1 MFQWHCW
8 MLWRLYVS
16 RHIRSL
22 SIISGPRTPQGAHRV
37 ERQTTSQTKWDGKP
51 KYHCKSNI
59 THRLVNSLVIRE
71 KGNGWLRLCLDPKD
85 LNKVIKR
92 EHHPIPS
99 LEEITPKLEGAKLL
113 SKPDAHNGYW
123 NVKLEEESSYLTTF
137 NTPFGWY
144 RFLRMLFGLQM
155 SQDIV

>member
-1 MFQWHCW
+1 MVHAPHKVPIELKDKLQ
-8 MLWRLYVS
+8 VK
-16 RHIRSL
+16 L
-22 SIISGPRTPQGAHRV
+22 SEMESQNIIAKV
-37 ERQTTSQTKWDGKP
+37 TKPTDW
-51 KYHCKSNI
+51 
-59 THRLVNSLVIRE
+59 VNSLVIRE
-71 KGNGWLRLCLDPKD
+71 KENGWLRLCLDPKD

-99 LEEITPKLEGAKLL
+99 LEEITPKLAGAKLL

-137 NTPFGWY
+137 NTPFGRY
-144 RFLRMLFGLQM
+144 HFLRMLFGLQM

>member
-1 MFQWHCW
+1 M
-8 MLWRLYVS
+8 
-16 RHIRSL
+16 
-22 SIISGPRTPQGAHRV
+22 
-37 ERQTTSQTKWDGKP
+37 
-51 KYHCKSNI
+51 
-59 THRLVNSLVIRE
+59 
-71 KGNGWLRLCLDPKD
+71 
-85 LNKVIKR
+85 IKR

-99 LEEITPKLEGAKLL
+99 LEEITPKLAGAKLL

-137 NTPFGWY
+137 NTPFGRY